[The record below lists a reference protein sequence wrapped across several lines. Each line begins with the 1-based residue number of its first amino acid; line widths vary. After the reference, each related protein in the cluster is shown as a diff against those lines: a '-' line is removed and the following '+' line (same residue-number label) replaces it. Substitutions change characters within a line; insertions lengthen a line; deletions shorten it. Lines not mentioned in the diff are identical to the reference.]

1 MSEDRLARM
10 EKNVQ
15 YLMDRRAIEDCIA
28 RYARGCDRHDVE
40 LLTSTLH
47 EDGVDEHGFAVNPGP
62 KYAEFA
68 NASHSA
74 AFQQNMHHITTSLCE
89 IEGDVA
95 HAESYVI
102 GLFLDLDGNTGRV
115 LSGRYADRLERRD
128 GEWKI
133 ALRRSTLDVLLSGD
147 ASMVN
152 TEFFKEMGYLKG
164 MRDKRDVS
172 YQRPLSLD
180 ETTADRW

>member
-1 MSEDRLARM
+1 MSEDRLARL
-10 EKNVQ
+10 EKNIS

-28 RYARGCDRHDVE
+28 RYARGCDRHDTE

-47 EDGVDEHGFAVNPGP
+47 EDGFDEHGFAVNPGP

-68 NASHSA
+68 NTSHSA
-74 AFQQNMHHITTSLCE
+74 AFQQNMHHVTMTLCD

-95 HAESYVI
+95 HTESYVI
-102 GLFLDLDGNTGRV
+102 GLFLDHDGNTGRL

-133 ALRRSTLDVLLSGD
+133 ALRRSTLDVLLTGD
-147 ASMVN
+147 SSAVN
-152 TEFFKEMGYLKG
+152 TDFFKEMGYLKG

-172 YQRPLSLD
+172 YQRPLTLE
-180 ETTADRW
+180 ETFGERW